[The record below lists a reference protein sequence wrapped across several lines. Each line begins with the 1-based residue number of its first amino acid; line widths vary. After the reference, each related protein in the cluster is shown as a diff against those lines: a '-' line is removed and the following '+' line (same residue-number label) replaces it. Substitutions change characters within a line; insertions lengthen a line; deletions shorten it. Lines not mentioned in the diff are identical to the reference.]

1 MVDQLEAYL
10 RAQSSRAFGDLASVS
25 ERTLQPISIG
35 LMTAADNLLAK
46 ALRDWRSDRARAMRY
61 VDRAVKLPF
70 DDHEQHVPVLAA
82 AGMIL
87 YEQLV
92 DEVEAGDDDAW
103 LHDAVAILEKDGP
116 ARFVLAE
123 QLRVISED
131 WEIPA
136 HQNRIIQK
144 AVAPIPPRPP
154 LRDLWD
160 LTPEETRE
168 LVAGI
173 LEICIAFD
181 DTLWELTG
189 TQQAD

>member
-1 MVDQLEAYL
+1 MMDQLEAYF
-10 RAQSSRAFGDLASVS
+10 RAQSSRVFGDVASVS
-25 ERTLQPISIG
+25 GRTLQPISIG

-46 ALRDWRSDRARAMRY
+46 ALREWRSDRVRAMRY
-61 VDRAVKLPF
+61 VDRAIKLPF

-82 AGMIL
+82 AGVIL
-87 YEQLV
+87 YDQLV
-92 DEVEAGDDDAW
+92 DEVEAGDDEAW
-103 LHDAVAILEKDGP
+103 LHAAVAILEKDGP

-131 WEIPA
+131 WDIPA
-136 HQNRIIQK
+136 DHGRIIRA

-173 LEICIAFD
+173 LEICIAFED
-181 DTLWELTG
+181 ALWELTG
-189 TQQAD
+189 DEEV

>member
-10 RAQSSRAFGDLASVS
+10 RAQSSRAFGDVASVS
-25 ERTLQPISIG
+25 GRTLQPISIG

-46 ALRDWRSDRARAMRY
+46 ALREWRSDRARAMRY

-92 DEVEAGDDDAW
+92 DEVEAGDDEAW
-103 LHDAVAILEKDGP
+103 LHAAVAILEKDGP

-131 WEIPA
+131 WAIPA
-136 HQNRIIQK
+136 DHGRIIRA

-173 LEICIAFD
+173 LEICIAFED
-181 DTLWELTG
+181 GLWELTG
-189 TQQAD
+189 DEEV